1 MTLQNETWGGSR
13 AGIQPTRSA
22 AARFMRVLLAASI
35 PLAAC
40 RPGVFS
46 EPTVGVEF
54 LDPWKAEDVL
64 RQGTDVTIRVQAE
77 YELPVAEVKVEFPAG
92 VESWSTAILFDDS
105 WFQRSY
111 QHRGRRVGDGP
122 WVNLTRGEIPLG
134 EIETFGMFINIPEAR
149 VGESY
154 AFPVILT
161 LSDSSKVR
169 WDGPPGSERPAP
181 TLSVGESP
189 PRASVRVGA
198 ALVSLA
204 LLVLFVTGLYW
215 IRQRRSHRS

>member
-1 MTLQNETWGGSR
+1 MTWRNRTWGGSVTGRRITTR
-13 AGIQPTRSA
+13 AA
-22 AARFMRVLLAASI
+22 FRFMGVLLAASV
-35 PLAAC
+35 PLSAC
-40 RPGVFS
+40 RPAVFS

-54 LDPWKAEDVL
+54 LDPWRAEDVL
-64 RQGTDVTIRVQAE
+64 RQGIDVTIRVQAE

-92 VESWSTAILFDDS
+92 VESWSTAFLFDDS
-105 WFQRSY
+105 WFHRSY
-111 QHRGRRVGDGP
+111 QHRGQDEGDRS
-122 WVNLTRGEIPLG
+122 WVNLTSGEIPVG
-134 EIETFGMFINIPEAR
+134 EIETFFMYIAAPDAR

-189 PRASVRVGA
+189 PRASIRVGA
-198 ALVSLA
+198 PLVSLA

-215 IRQRRSHRS
+215 IRQRRSQPS